1 MNQHALIIWLRVV
14 SGIIICVNV
23 WSLWQLATGH
33 AWNCPQPTLVS
44 VRSGLINIA
53 GIFVGVSMPLIAK
66 NPKLAGVFA
75 IPAILFALVGI
86 TLFLQVDSA
95 SCSIP

>member
-44 VRSGLINIA
+44 VRSGLGYIA
-53 GIFVGVSMPLIAK
+53 GIFMGIHALMTAK
-66 NPKLAGVFA
+66 HPKLAVVFA
-75 IPAILFALVGI
+75 IFSIPPALASIV
-86 TLFLQVDSA
+86 LFLQVDLV
-95 SCSIP
+95 SCSAQ